1 MFNNRKLIIGINFK
15 MNTQLGDFIMGD
27 KNGKAKTKAVDKN
40 KKKEPVKSTPPKA
53 APKKK

>member
-1 MFNNRKLIIGINFK
+1 